1 MIDVAKNGATQE
13 EVKAF
18 HEYGNE
24 PEFDS
29 VDEGL
34 YQLEVTGHD
43 LYEGDA
49 GVQLQINTRIV
60 GGEHDGKM
68 GPAKFLDPNART
80 FVARGKEVT
89 VGQEKARRDFYYAVK
104 HIHNDE
110 ELELTASDFGE
121 DMLGEVGHILTG
133 DVFIGKVTVRDNG
146 RNALGAVYPLS
157 SPPQKWRGPGGTGG
171 GGSQCG
177 PLVKKKG
184 IQTPH

>member
-1 MIDVAKNGATQE
+1 MAKNGATQE

-121 DMLGEVGHILTG
+121 DMLEEVGHILTG

-157 SPPQKWRGPGGTGG
+157 SPPQKWRAPVDTEGVT
-171 GGSQCG
+171 
-177 PLVKKKG
+177 
-184 IQTPH
+184 I